1 MRTIKQ
7 VNEEIKEIENRLNT
21 EELKK
26 SVSTKLRKRITH
38 LRKCKMYIETN
49 PSTQYMNDEIKKIE
63 TKISLRLACFIL
75 EGVDAMPKS
84 LVNKLKREFEKEYD
98 IPKLREQVKTIRYIL
113 SE

>member
-26 SVSTKLRKRITH
+26 AVSTKLRKRILL
-38 LRKCKMYIETN
+38 LRQCAMYIETN
-49 PSTQYMNDEIKKIE
+49 PSPQYMKDEIKKIE
-63 TKISLRLACFIL
+63 TKISLRLENFTL
-75 EGVDAMPKS
+75 EGVGAMPKS
-84 LVNKLKREFEKEYD
+84 LANKLRREFEKEYD
-98 IPKLREQVKTIRYIL
+98 IPKLRQQVKTIRYIL